1 MGERTQ
7 QTPVELSWESAP
19 ERILREAERLA
30 AGRRVVVVG
39 ITGPVGA
46 GKSTLAKRVS
56 GAVISTDSYLPDYE
70 LVPEHERDLPE
81 RADHGLL
88 LRNLEELRAGRE
100 ARVPVWSFISHR
112 REGEMVFAPHPLI
125 VVEGIHALHG
135 PLAAAMDLRV
145 YVDGSAS
152 VRWARWDVL
161 ERSGVRGWGPEKA
174 RKFFDTV
181 AEPTFGRLAA
191 AYRAAA
197 HLVVRNDAGVP
208 RLEDLRGV

>member
-1 MGERTQ
+1 MGDD
-7 QTPVELSWESAP
+7 PLNMPAELSWESAP
-19 ERILREAERLA
+19 GRILREAERLG
-30 AGRRVVVVG
+30 AGGRVVVVG

-46 GKSTLAKRVS
+46 GKSTLARRVS

-88 LRNLEELRAGRE
+88 LKNLSELRAGRE
-100 ARVPVWSFISHR
+100 SRVPVWSFLSHR
-112 REGEMVFAPHPLI
+112 REGEMLFAPAPLI

-135 PLAAAMDLRV
+135 PVAAAMDLRV
-145 YVDGSAS
+145 FVDGSAS

-174 RKFFDTV
+174 RAFFDNV
-181 AEPTFGRLAA
+181 AEPTFNRLAP
-191 AYRAAA
+191 AYRASA
-197 HLVVRNDAGVP
+197 HLIVRNDTGVP
-208 RLEDLRGV
+208 RIEDLRGG

>member
-1 MGERTQ
+1 MNCPPHQSPEILGWD
-7 QTPVELSWESAP
+7 LAP
-19 ERILREAERLA
+19 SLILQRARQLGA
-30 AGRRVVVVG
+30 NVPVVVIG

-46 GKSTLAKRVS
+46 GKSTLAARLS
-56 GAVISTDSYLPDYE
+56 DAVISTDSYLPDYE

-88 LRNLEELRAGRE
+88 LQHLAELRAGRE

-112 REGEMVFAPHPLI
+112 REGEVVFAPRPLI

-135 PLAAAMDLRV
+135 PLAAAMDVRV
-145 YVDGSAS
+145 FVDGTAA

-174 RKFFDTV
+174 KVFFDSV
-181 AEPTFGRLAA
+181 AEPTFNRLAP
-191 AYRAAA
+191 AYRASA
-197 HLVVRNDAGVP
+197 HMIVRNDSGVP
-208 RLEDLRGV
+208 DLNQLRKR